1 MAVAAAHPRSHAPT
15 AGERS
20 PAPVTM
26 VTIPKGFRDHAGVIQ
41 TNAIQSWTRLVRPA
55 EIILCGD
62 DPGVREMAHSTGATH
77 RPDIEKTDL
86 GTPLVSDAILRTARE
101 ARTPWVCYL
110 NGDIIL
116 DSSFAALLARVDTRV
131 PTLIVGRRVDV
142 DVTTVLDLDEPDAE
156 QKLAAIA
163 ATGTL
168 SPSNAIDFFCFTPGP
183 WVMNMPTFA
192 VGRPGWDNWF
202 MFNAV
207 RRGVRVIDATGQL
220 LTLHQ
225 NHGYG
230 HVPKGTG
237 QAWNGPEAER
247 HRQIIGSWFCYFTID
262 DATHVL
268 TPGGVR
274 RSFTKAAWQSRV
286 KRFRLRTTWRHL
298 IPENMRDEPGS
309 IAVQPPGWPRL
320 RVRLERLFFSLFI
333 ALVLVPLRVVRASG
347 RACRRMLRTFIPR
360 PLRRWL
366 RQLILGKD
374 SPSPLPQP
382 TEPRTP
388 PG

>member
-1 MAVAAAHPRSHAPT
+1 MSVAAQNPRVAAALAS
-15 AGERS
+15 GGRS

-41 TNAIQSWTRLVRPA
+41 TNAVHSWTKLVRP
-55 EIILCGD
+55 EQVILCGD
-62 DPGVREMAHSTGATH
+62 DPGVREMAEATGAVH
-77 RPDIEKTDL
+77 RPDIQKTDL

-101 ARTPWVCYL
+101 ATTPWVCYL

-116 DSSFAALLARVDTRV
+116 DSSFGRLLDRIDTER
-131 PTLIVGRRVDV
+131 PTLLVGRRIDV
-142 DVTTVLDLDEPDAE
+142 DVTEVLDLDHDDAE
-156 QKLAAIA
+156 RQLAAIA
-163 ATGTL
+163 ATGKL
-168 SPSNAIDFFCFTPGP
+168 SPSNAIDFFCFTPGR
-183 WVMNMPTFA
+183 WVQNMPEFA

-207 RRGVRVIDATGQL
+207 RRGVRVIDVTGQM

-237 QAWNGPEAER
+237 VAWNGPEAER

-268 TPGGVR
+268 TPKGVR
-274 RSFTKAAWQSRV
+274 RAMARTAWKSRW

-298 IPENMRDEPGS
+298 IPENMRDERES
-309 IAVQPPGWPRL
+309 IEILPPGWVRTK
-320 RVRLERLFFSLFI
+320 VRLERAFFSLFI
-333 ALVLVPLRVVRASG
+333 AVVLVPLRLVKRAVH
-347 RACRRMLRTFIPR
+347 AVWW
-360 PLRRWL
+360 PLRVRVL
-366 RQLILGKD
+366 RPIKRAIFGRKAEAAAGTQEDQETMRGA
-374 SPSPLPQP
+374 
-382 TEPRTP
+382 
-388 PG
+388 

>member
-1 MAVAAAHPRSHAPT
+1 MALAGAQPRSHAPS
-15 AGERS
+15 AGGS
-20 PAPVTM
+20 APAPVTM

-41 TNAIQSWTRLVRPA
+41 TNAIHSWTKLVRPA
-55 EIILCGD
+55 GVILCGD
-62 DPGVREMAHSTGATH
+62 DPGVAEMAASTASTH
-77 RPDIEKTDL
+77 RPDIQKTEL

-101 ARTPWVCYL
+101 ATTPWVCYL

-116 DSSFAALLARVDTRV
+116 DSSFARLLERLDTRR
-131 PTLIVGRRVDV
+131 PTLLVGRRVDV

-156 QKLAAIA
+156 ERLARIA

-183 WVMNMPTFA
+183 WVQNMPEFA

-207 RRGVRVIDATGQL
+207 RRGVRVVDVTGQV

-237 QAWNGPEAER
+237 VAWNGPEAER

-268 TPGGVR
+268 TPAGVR
-274 RSFTKAAWQSRV
+274 PALTRAAWQSRL
-286 KRFRLRTTWRHL
+286 KRFRLRTSWRHL
-298 IPENMRDEPGS
+298 IPENMRDERDS

-320 RVRLERLFFSLFI
+320 RVRLERLFFGLFI
-333 ALVLVPLRVVRASG
+333 ALVLVPLRIVRSSG
-347 RACRRMLRTFIPR
+347 RACWLFVRTRILRPIKR
-360 PLRRWL
+360 SLKYV
-366 RQLILGKD
+366 ILGKD
-374 SPSPLPQP
+374 SLKPLPPP
-382 TEPRTP
+382 TEPGTP
-388 PG
+388 HG

>member
-1 MAVAAAHPRSHAPT
+1 MALAAAQPRSHAPT
-15 AGERS
+15 AGKRS
-20 PAPVTM
+20 AAPVTI

-41 TNAIQSWTRLVRPA
+41 TNAIRSWTKLVRPA
-55 EIILCGD
+55 QVILCGD
-62 DPGVREMAHSTGATH
+62 DPGVAEMAASTASTH
-77 RPDIEKTDL
+77 RPDIQKTEL

-101 ARTPWVCYL
+101 ATTPWVCYL

-116 DSSFAALLARVDTRV
+116 DSSFARLIERLDTRR
-131 PTLIVGRRVDV
+131 PTLLVGRRVDV
-142 DVTTVLDLDEPDAE
+142 DVTTVLDLDGPDAE
-156 QKLAAIA
+156 ERLARIA

-183 WVMNMPTFA
+183 WVMNMPHFA

-207 RRGVRVIDATGQL
+207 RRGVRVVDVTGRV

-237 QAWNGPEAER
+237 RAWNGPEAER

-268 TPGGVR
+268 TPDGVKPAM
-274 RSFTKAAWQSRV
+274 SWTAWKSRW
-286 KRFRLRTTWRHL
+286 KRFRLRTSWRHL
-298 IPENMRDEPGS
+298 LPETMRDEKES
-309 IAVQPPGWPRL
+309 IAILPQGWPQTK
-320 RVRLERLFFSLFI
+320 VRLQRAFFLVFI
-333 ALVLVPLRVVRASG
+333 AVVLLPLRLVR
-347 RACRRMLRTFIPR
+347 RVLHVIYWKTRHRVLRPIKHA
-360 PLRRWL
+360 
-366 RQLILGKD
+366 ILGTK
-374 SPSPLPQP
+374 PN
-382 TEPRTP
+382 TRTP
-388 PG
+388 AEAPADGVRHS